1 MGRTNFELYELL
13 PDHQTKL
20 IDRWE
25 LMSVPDP
32 DVEPIGWF
40 RQDVRRLMP
49 VYAELERANDG
60 VVIRPRDYDTE
71 ALVQWKDYGRVG
83 AHENLVSGP
92 LYVCEREA
100 VDRIFGSCFVPN
112 PRVAKAK
119 EVSQGS
125 APEIEGQTA
134 HEG

>member
-60 VVIRPRDYDTE
+60 VAVRPRDYAAE

-83 AHENLVSGP
+83 AHDHLVSGP
-92 LYVCEREA
+92 LYACEPGA
-100 VDRIFGSCFVPN
+100 VERIFGSCFVPN
-112 PRVAKAK
+112 PRSRSLSEGASGPVAA
-119 EVSQGS
+119 
-125 APEIEGQTA
+125 AEGQTTR
-134 HEG
+134 ES

>member
-13 PDHQTKL
+13 PDHRTKL
-20 IDRWE
+20 IDRWD

-60 VVIRPRDYDTE
+60 VVVRPRDFGAD

-83 AHENLVSGP
+83 AHDHLVSGP
-92 LYVCEREA
+92 LYACEPGA
-100 VDRIFGSCFVPN
+100 VERVFSSCFVPN
-112 PRVAKAK
+112 PRFVRPSDGPGKAGSGAARHTAK
-119 EVSQGS
+119 ES
-125 APEIEGQTA
+125 
-134 HEG
+134 